1 MRDKKTAVG
10 FQVAIA
16 IVVSVVVGAL
26 LWQCTSKKNEIVV
39 AIVSSLTGDLAENGK
54 DMKNGAQMAFEEA
67 NEAGGVHGRS
77 IRFEIFDDQ
86 GDPKVAVSIASRVCQ
101 DPRVVA
107 VVGHLTSGCMSAA
120 APIYARAEMPVVMPV
135 PTNPEITRKGYTNL
149 FRVPPTDDD
158 QAPFLAEY
166 LLSRDPKAPVAV
178 ISDLTAYGLG
188 FATAFRETFRAGGG
202 KILAFEG
209 AQREARDFRSLITKL
224 KALKPK
230 YVLLGATYDMGA
242 PFVRQMKELGLDATV
257 LSGDGCY
264 GSAFLDQA
272 GNAAEGTIV
281 SFIAP
286 DRGFSPATERFF
298 RKYESKYGKVV
309 SFAPLGYDAAQVVV
323 EALRQSGKLAREEII
338 ATIRTTTFILEGIT
352 GEIQFEEN
360 GDNRNKNLVLY
371 VVQQGK
377 FVLLK

>member
-1 MRDKKTAVG
+1 MQGKKTAVSLH
-10 FQVAIA
+10 VAIA
-16 IVVSVVVGAL
+16 IVVGVLVVAS
-26 LWQCTSKKNEIVV
+26 LWQCTGKKSEVVV

-54 DMKNGAQMAFEEA
+54 DMANGAQLAFEEA
-67 NEAGGVHGRS
+67 NEAGGVRGRS
-77 IRFEIFDDQ
+77 IRFEMFDDQ
-86 GDPKVAVSIASRVCQ
+86 GDPKVAVSVAIRVCQ
-101 DPRVVA
+101 DPRIVA

-120 APIYARAEMPVVMPV
+120 ASVYSRSGMPVVMPV
-135 PTNPEITRKGYTNL
+135 PTNPEITSKGYTNL

-166 LLSRDPKAPVAV
+166 LLSIDPKAPVAV

-188 FATAFRETFRAGGG
+188 FAKAFRVTFQAGGG
-202 KILAFEG
+202 TIVAFEG
-209 AQREARDFRSLITKL
+209 AQKEARDFRTLITKVRVQ
-224 KALKPK
+224 KPK
-230 YVLLGATYDMGA
+230 YVVLGATYDMGA
-242 PFVRQMKELGLDATV
+242 PFVRQMKELGLNATV

-264 GSAFLDQA
+264 GSAFVEQA

-286 DRGFSPATERFF
+286 DRGFSPKTEEFF

-323 EALRQSGKLAREEII
+323 EALRRLDKLAREEIV
-338 ATIRTTTFILEGIT
+338 ATIRTSGFVVKGVT

-371 VVQQGK
+371 VVRQGR